1 MSKRLTK
8 RIESPIAKYNS
19 VGQLTCVICNQ
30 VVKSELVWNAHINGK
45 SHLEAKNQ
53 LKMKLVAEQA
63 RPIST
68 TTTTTNA
75 SPMTSTKLREIA
87 SDENHLN
94 VRLI

>member
-68 TTTTTNA
+68 TTTNA

-87 SDENHLN
+87 SDENYLN
-94 VRLI
+94 VCLI